1 MLFPAFQ
8 GGRMIKEIAFLA
20 ITQAHQFLHW
30 LPAALR
36 LAAEPGIRVTV
47 LVSSQAGHDFIQSC
61 DSERRLHIKRLWAP
75 SIRSPGLFRPPPRV
89 PVLLLNART
98 ISRYPTIVTTETTSS
113 ILRRLPGF
121 RSETI
126 HLKHGAGDREGSY
139 NRKHA
144 GFDLTLVN
152 GTKDRQRLIE
162 RRLASDENVRVVGY
176 GKFEM
181 VRTPSEPLFP
191 DCRPIAFY
199 NSHFDRKVGTW
210 ARHGRSIVKAMEQI
224 PGWNFVVAPHVKTRG
239 GWNIRSDAR
248 NVLIDRGSVRSI
260 DMTYTQTAGIYI
272 GDVSS
277 QVYEFVRTPRPCI
290 FLNLDCIDWRSD
302 PAYSHWNLGQ
312 VIESVDD
319 LPGALDKAAG
329 LQPLFEPAQRQMYAA
344 SIDASGGPASERQAE
359 AILAFVN
366 RARTVGDEGFL
377 EAAPIDS
384 LLQPQHIA

>member
-1 MLFPAFQ
+1 
-8 GGRMIKEIAFLA
+8 MIKEIAFLA

-36 LAAEPGIRVTV
+36 LAHEPGIKVTV
-47 LVSSQAGHDFIQSC
+47 LVSTQAGHDFIRSY
-61 DSERRLHIKRLWAP
+61 DSEYRLHIKRLWAP
-75 SIRSPGLFRPPPRV
+75 SVGSKGLFRPPPRI

-98 ISRYPTIVTTETTSS
+98 ISRYPTLVTTETTSS

-162 RRLASDENVRVVGY
+162 RGLASDENVRVVGY

-181 VRTPSEPLFP
+181 VREPSEPLFS
-191 DCRPIAFY
+191 DCGPIAFF

-224 PGWNFVVAPHVKTRG
+224 PGWNFIVAPHVKTRG
-239 GWNIRSDAR
+239 GWTIRSDAR
-248 NVLIDRGSVRSI
+248 NILIDRGSMRSI
-260 DMTYTQTAGIYI
+260 DMTYTQAAGVYI

-290 FLNLDCIDWRSD
+290 FLNLDHIDWRSN

-312 VIESVDD
+312 VIESVDE
-319 LPGALDKAAG
+319 LPGALDRAAE
-329 LQPLFEPAQRQMYAA
+329 LQSLFEPAQHQMYAA
-344 SIDASGGPASERQAE
+344 SIDASGRPASERQAE

-366 RARTVGDEGFL
+366 RARTLRDEGFIQ
-377 EAAPIDS
+377 AVPVDP
-384 LLQPQHIA
+384 LLQPQQVA